1 MTSRRPRRKAASIDF
16 SDERLMAAYD
26 EEPQRGQSDVA
37 DSEHLALGS
46 SSRALMD
53 RVVAWD
59 NLQKA
64 WKRVRTNG
72 GAPGPDGIT
81 TAEFPEYFHRVGPT
95 VIRQLRSGTYQP
107 GPARRKTIDKPDGG
121 HRNLGI
127 PNVMDRM
134 IQQAILQILTPMFDP
149 EFSESSFG
157 YRPKR
162 SAHGA
167 IKQIKRII
175 QAGYRHCVDMDLS
188 KYFDTIQHDVL
199 MSRVSRKVDDKRL
212 LKLLGRFLRAGL
224 MVDNQF
230 QPTDEGTMQGG
241 PLSPLLANILLDDF
255 DKELERRGLKF
266 VRYADDFLVFTKT
279 AIAAKRVFVSVEKYL
294 RQRLKLQVNEQK
306 SRVCSSQEVEFLSY
320 RFHSYGGQLRISPK
334 KLRKFRQRAREL
346 LNRNHSKSLAIRL
359 TELNR
364 YLRGWMGYF
373 VLDTRKTLFDEL
385 DMWLRRRVR
394 ACIWKQWRKPRTR
407 VRKLR
412 QMGVNTKDAHSYGH
426 SSKGP
431 WRMSRTR
438 AVAQALN
445 NRWLTGQGMLSL
457 SQLWSQLAPLRRTA

>member
-1 MTSRRPRRKAASIDF
+1 MTSRRPHRKRADIDF
-16 SDERLMAAYD
+16 SHEALMAAYD
-26 EEPQRGQSDVA
+26 DEPQRGQSAVA

-46 SSRALMD
+46 SSRPMIE

-64 WKRVRTNG
+64 WKRVRRNQ

-81 TAEFPEYFHRVGPT
+81 IAEFPAYFYKVGPT
-95 VIRQLRSGTYQP
+95 VIRQLRSGTYRP
-107 GPARRKTIDKPDGG
+107 SPARRKTIEKQDGG

-127 PNVMDRM
+127 PNVLDRL
-134 IQQAILQILTPMFDP
+134 IQQAIVQILTPIFDP
-149 EFSESSFG
+149 DFSESSFG

-199 MSRVSRKVDDKRL
+199 MSRVSRKVRDKPL
-212 LKLLGRFLRAGL
+212 LRVIGEYLRAGI

-230 QPTDEGTMQGG
+230 QPTPEGTMQGG

-255 DKELERRGLKF
+255 DKELETRGLRF

-279 AIAAKRVFVSVEKYL
+279 AQAAQRVFVSVGRYL
-294 RQRLKLQVNEQK
+294 TGKLKLMINQQK
-306 SRVCSSQEVEFLSY
+306 SRVCKTSEVEFLSY
-320 RFHSYGGQLRISPK
+320 QFHGFGGQIRISPRK
-334 KLRKFRQRAREL
+334 VQKLRERARAL
-346 LNRNHSKSLAIRL
+346 LNRNHSQSLKARIE
-359 TELNR
+359 TLNT

-373 VLDTRKTLFDEL
+373 ALAALKSPLDEL

-394 ACIWKQWRKPRTR
+394 ACVWKQWRNPRTR
-407 VRKLR
+407 IRRL
-412 QMGVNTKDAHSYGH
+412 QQLGVSRDEAHSHGA
-426 SSKGP
+426 SRKGP
-431 WRMSRTR
+431 WRMSQAK
-438 AVAQALN
+438 AVHIALN
-445 NRWLTGQGMLSL
+445 NKWLSDQGLLSL
-457 SQLWSQLAPLRRTA
+457 SALWSQLAPMRRTA